1 MTFTEAINSAL
12 SKFSTFSGRA
22 TRPEFWW
29 WVLFVFIVM
38 SVTRLVDGA
47 IVAPLLGFHRFE
59 GIAGQP
65 LSAIVSLAILL
76 PSLAVGA
83 RRLHDIGRTAWW
95 LLLHFIPIAG
105 SIVLLV
111 FAVQPSEE
119 GENQYG

>member
-1 MTFTEAINSAL
+1 MTFSQAVNSVL
-12 SKFSTFSGRA
+12 SNYSTFSGRA

-29 WVLFVFIVM
+29 WVLFVFILM
-38 SVTRLVDGA
+38 SVTRLVDSA
-47 IVAPLLGFHRFE
+47 IVAPLLGFERLD
-59 GIAGQP
+59 GAAGQP
-65 LSAIVSLAILL
+65 LSAIVSLAVLL

-95 LLLHFIPIAG
+95 LLLHFIPIIG
-105 SIVLLV
+105 SIMLLV

>member
-1 MTFTEAINSAL
+1 MTFAEAINSVL

-29 WVLFVFIVM
+29 WVLFVFILM
-38 SVTRLVDGA
+38 SATRLVDGA
-47 IVAPLLGFHRFE
+47 IVAPLLGFQRFE

-65 LSAIVSLAILL
+65 LSAIVSLAVLV

-83 RRLHDIGRTAWW
+83 RRLHDIGRPAWW
-95 LLLHFIPIAG
+95 LLLHFIPILG
-105 SIVLLV
+105 SIVLLI
-111 FAVQPSEE
+111 FAVQPSES

>member
-1 MTFTEAINSAL
+1 MTFAEAISTVL

-22 TRPEFWW
+22 TRPEYWW
-29 WVLFVFIVM
+29 WVLFVIIVM

-47 IVAPLLGFHRFE
+47 IVAPLLGFERFE

-65 LSAIVSLAILL
+65 LSAVVSLAFLI

-95 LLLHFIPIAG
+95 LLLHLVPIAG

-111 FAVQPSEE
+111 FALQPSEE
-119 GENQYG
+119 GENQYD